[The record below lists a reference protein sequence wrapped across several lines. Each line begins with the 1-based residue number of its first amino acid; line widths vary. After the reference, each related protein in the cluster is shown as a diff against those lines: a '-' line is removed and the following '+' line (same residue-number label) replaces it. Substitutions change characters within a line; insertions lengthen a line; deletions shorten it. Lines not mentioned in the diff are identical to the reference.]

1 MKKESIPIRILG
13 KLASVVFFISLL
25 CLGVS
30 LCLEP
35 ICTSTVQNVVLNG
48 TMSDYM
54 TNAIVQENKSSEG
67 TAADSTVSDSAASDQ
82 SDAAQ
87 NSVITESQ
95 IQKVEEIVQSSP
107 EMRELVSKYLE
118 QYAGYLENGQINT
131 LSDAEKK
138 QLLESVNEQILDTVE
153 EEQQTD
159 MSSAERQRYKDA
171 LEEKENEVLD
181 TLDTMPETME
191 ETMPDAAQ
199 ALRTYGRAVSGGTQ
213 AGLAAAAV
221 TAGIL
226 VILCRRQG
234 MRWMKSIGISALT
247 DGILIAAAM
256 PFAIG
261 VAAAFLTNQFLGQ
274 TGNIDISVCYQ
285 TGGIMAGAGFV
296 FLVIYNICRRKR
308 RNAQ

>member
-1 MKKESIPIRILG
+1 
-13 KLASVVFFISLL
+13 
-25 CLGVS
+25 
-30 LCLEP
+30 
-35 ICTSTVQNVVLNG
+35 
-48 TMSDYM
+48 
-54 TNAIVQENKSSEG
+54 
-67 TAADSTVSDSAASDQ
+67 
-82 SDAAQ
+82 
-87 NSVITESQ
+87 
-95 IQKVEEIVQSSP
+95 
-107 EMRELVSKYLE
+107 
-118 QYAGYLENGQINT
+118 
-131 LSDAEKK
+131 
-138 QLLESVNEQILDTVE
+138 
-153 EEQQTD
+153 
-159 MSSAERQRYKDA
+159 
-171 LEEKENEVLD
+171 
-181 TLDTMPETME
+181 
-191 ETMPDAAQ
+191 MPDAAQ

-213 AGLAAAAV
+213 AGLTAAAV